1 MDSKHRDRGSIK
13 WTSLMLPEHVEMI
26 KKLWKEDERVEQG
39 ILDEQKAVEIDFM
52 LQRALHD
59 DLTVRLKVYNGFE
72 YEVVKVKMEYISKLD
87 RKIFGTNWETKE
99 EVILRLEDIADIDI
113 I

>member
-72 YEVVKVKMEYISKLD
+72 YEEVQVKMEYISKLD
-87 RKIFGTNWETKE
+87 RKIFGTNWDTKE